1 MALGLYFAETLRA
14 TVCRDMNG
22 DELILASSSPRR
34 RDLLG
39 QVGLS
44 FRIDRADIDES
55 HINGEKAGDYV
66 SRLSSEKA
74 RVVAKRHPDAVILAA
89 DTVVV
94 LDGDIIGKPK
104 SQSDGLDILLRLSG
118 NIHEVLT
125 GVAVIQSSR
134 EETFLTS
141 SRVVFREISISEIMW
156 YLNTGE
162 PEDKAGAYGVQGK
175 GAAFVSAVYGS
186 VTNVIGLPL
195 AETLC
200 LLKKFGI
207 RAMQIESSGA
217 SFARDN
223 DYV

>member
-1 MALGLYFAETLRA
+1 
-14 TVCRDMNG
+14 
-22 DELILASSSPRR
+22 
-34 RDLLG
+34 
-39 QVGLS
+39 
-44 FRIDRADIDES
+44 
-55 HINGEKAGDYV
+55 
-66 SRLSSEKA
+66 
-74 RVVAKRHPDAVILAA
+74 
-89 DTVVV
+89 
-94 LDGDIIGKPK
+94 
-104 SQSDGLDILLRLSG
+104 LRLSG